1 MHQAECD
8 GPDNAPA
15 APVAPVAPVAPRTS
29 SMPRRC
35 GRASFATVLPARAY
49 YAFPDIHWHKI
60 RTNNPLERIMREIR
74 RRTRVVGAFPDG
86 QSCLNLAAAR
96 LRYIAGTAWS
106 AKCYMNMR
114 PLYQPQVVQ
123 TEAAAYFAKEFNVKF
138 SFIAK
143 HRGIWAVDWMCEALG
158 VSRGGF
164 YAWLTRPRS
173 RRSRDNDE
181 LGAKVRASFLASD
194 RTYGARRVWRDLLEE
209 GLSCGLH
216 RIERLMRS
224 QALKARPRRRRLPPD
239 AGERQ
244 AGAVAPNVLDR
255 TFEAAAPNRKW
266 IADFTYVWTAE
277 GWLYVAAV
285 IDLFSRRVVGWSM
298 SAAMTAQL
306 VTDALVMAIWRRG
319 RPDALLHHSD
329 RGSQYTS
336 EQFQRLMADNGV
348 VCSMSR
354 SGNVWDNAAMESFFS
369 SLKTERTGN
378 KTYRTRDEAR
388 MDVFDYIER
397 FYNSKRRHSTIGY
410 LSPMEF
416 ERKAGFA

>member
-1 MHQAECD
+1 
-8 GPDNAPA
+8 
-15 APVAPVAPVAPRTS
+15 
-29 SMPRRC
+29 
-35 GRASFATVLPARAY
+35 
-49 YAFPDIHWHKI
+49 
-60 RTNNPLERIMREIR
+60 
-74 RRTRVVGAFPDG
+74 
-86 QSCLNLAAAR
+86 
-96 LRYIAGTAWS
+96 
-106 AKCYMNMR
+106 
-114 PLYQPQVVQ
+114 
-123 TEAAAYFAKEFNVKF
+123 
-138 SFIAK
+138 
-143 HRGIWAVDWMCEALG
+143 MCEALG

-194 RTYGARRVWRDLLEE
+194 RTYSARRVWRDLLEE

-239 AGERQ
+239 VGERQ
-244 AGAVAPNVLDR
+244 AGAGARNVLDR

-277 GWLYVAAV
+277 GWLYVAAA

-319 RPDALLHHSD
+319 RPRELLHHSD

-336 EQFQRLMADNGV
+336 EAFQRLMAEHGV
-348 VCSMSR
+348 TCSLSR

-369 SLKTERTGN
+369 SLKVERVAR
-378 KTYRTRDEAR
+378 KVYRTRDQAR
-388 MDVFDYIER
+388 ADVFDYIER
-397 FYNSKRRHSTIGY
+397 FYNPRRRHSTIGY
-410 LSPMEF
+410 ISPMQF
-416 ERKAGFA
+416 EQKARLA